1 MKKFTLNEEIAKM
14 RKIMGLKE
22 NYDTYFDTSYEDNW
36 QKGGGPE
43 EEEMRTA
50 TLKNNPFDKS
60 GKTYVLV
67 DDEDGEEYSERYFQL
82 MDSMEEVDKM
92 RQQTRIENTYI
103 VKNEVGEDKIAV
115 TFPYTPSRSEFAGMF
130 DEAEDFDLSSVDNP
144 NAYTDDI
151 INHNAERGE
160 GPSHFDFQEA
170 QEIFYNKEVLTD
182 KEAQLVKYFMP
193 KKAEAY
199 LFHNSRDNTYLN
211 LYLYSEA
218 DKEEYDFKRETGGYS
233 SEENPKETVSENEMG
248 EKKYD
253 QSHGSP
259 YDRGRADS
267 WYRRPSSPHKW
278 PEGTGHGEKV
288 TDLTPEEIE
297 AYEAGYEDNERHGG
311 HKEWD

>member
-14 RKIMGLKE
+14 RKIMGL
-22 NYDTYFDTSYEDNW
+22 N
-36 QKGGGPE
+36 
-43 EEEMRTA
+43 
-50 TLKNNPFDKS
+50 
-60 GKTYVLV
+60 
-67 DDEDGEEYSERYFQL
+67 
-82 MDSMEEVDKM
+82 
-92 RQQTRIENTYI
+92 
-103 VKNEVGEDKIAV
+103 
-115 TFPYTPSRSEFAGMF
+115 
-130 DEAEDFDLSSVDNP
+130 EAEDFDLSSVDNP

-170 QEIFYNKEVLTD
+170 QDIFYNKEVLTD
-182 KEAQLVKYFMP
+182 EEAQLVKHFMP

-199 LFHNSRDNTYLN
+199 LFHRSWDNTYLN

-233 SEENPKETVSENEMG
+233 SEENPIEGTVSENEMG

-278 PEGTGHGEKV
+278 PEGTGRGEKV

-297 AYEAGYEDNERHGG
+297 AYEAGYEDNERHGD

>member
-14 RKIMGLKE
+14 RKIMGL
-22 NYDTYFDTSYEDNW
+22 N
-36 QKGGGPE
+36 
-43 EEEMRTA
+43 
-50 TLKNNPFDKS
+50 
-60 GKTYVLV
+60 
-67 DDEDGEEYSERYFQL
+67 
-82 MDSMEEVDKM
+82 
-92 RQQTRIENTYI
+92 
-103 VKNEVGEDKIAV
+103 
-115 TFPYTPSRSEFAGMF
+115 
-130 DEAEDFDLSSVDNP
+130 EAEDFDLSSVDNP

-199 LFHNSRDNTYLN
+199 LFHRSWDNTYLN

-218 DKEEYDFKRETGGYS
+218 DKEEYDFKRETGGFS
-233 SEENPKETVSENEMG
+233 SEENPIEGMKLNENPVEYTSALGNEIRKNFVMKGGYNGEKEVASISKDGNTILGYYAAPNTENYPVSKGNPLYGKPVVTATSDDNELAKLLANHKGTVSENETG

-267 WYRRPSSPHKW
+267 WYQRGKNPHKY
-278 PEGTGHGEKV
+278 PEGTGRGERV
-288 TDLTPEEIE
+288 EDLTPEEIE
-297 AYEAGYEDNERHGG
+297 AYNAGYDDNERYGD